1 MGQVLLVRHGQASWG
16 AEDYDVLSERGH
28 EQARATGRLLAD
40 VKPTAMVHGTL
51 CRQRETAEEMAAAA
65 GWQVPVLVDERWN
78 EMDHL
83 ELMARVPSG
92 IAGEPNRQQFQQW
105 FEAATDQ
112 WLGGEHDGEY
122 DEPFPAFGA
131 RVIAALADLS
141 SSATGP
147 VVVVSSGGPISVV
160 VAELTDGGRSAY
172 RRLAPVVI
180 NASVTKLISG
190 RRGLTMVSFNEH
202 AHLAGDLLTYR

>member
-1 MGQVLLVRHGQASWG
+1 MGQVLLVRHGQASFG
-16 AEDYDVLSERGH
+16 AEDYDVLSERGL

-40 VKPTAMVHGTL
+40 LKPTAIVRGTL
-51 CRQRETAEEMAAAA
+51 RRQQETAEELLSAA
-65 GWQVPVLVDERWN
+65 GWRAPVLVDERWN

-92 IAGEPNRQQFQQW
+92 TAGEPDRHQFQQW
-105 FEAATDQ
+105 FEAATAQ

-122 DEPFPAFGA
+122 DEPFPAFEA
-131 RVIAALADLS
+131 RVVAALGDLS
-141 SSATGP
+141 TSGP

-160 VAELTDGGRSAY
+160 VAELTQGGRSAY

-202 AHLAGDLLTYR
+202 AHLAGELLTYR